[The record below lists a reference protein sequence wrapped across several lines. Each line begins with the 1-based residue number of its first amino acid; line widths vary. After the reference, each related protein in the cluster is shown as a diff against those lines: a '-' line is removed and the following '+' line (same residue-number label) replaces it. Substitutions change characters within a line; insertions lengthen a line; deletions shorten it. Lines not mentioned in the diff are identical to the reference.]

1 MYSNTQVQEKRF
13 WASSLTFGDIHALIA
28 KAEHSRQVLHDTLEQ
43 ELERNETLEQ
53 EQERCEI
60 NGFLDS
66 MQLFCS
72 ALDGYLCSGCLDDD
86 ACRESL
92 NSFIYCSVLK
102 TFTREKKLVRA
113 LDVDMELR
121 VAVSYTHLTLPTTR

>member
-1 MYSNTQVQEKRF
+1 MQDGQ
-13 WASSLTFGDIHALIA
+13 
-28 KAEHSRQVLHDTLEQ
+28 
-43 ELERNETLEQ
+43 
-53 EQERCEI
+53 RCGV

-121 VAVSYTHLTLPTTR
+121 LEEMDGSIVIFNSYFCS

>member
-1 MYSNTQVQEKRF
+1 MIL
-13 WASSLTFGDIHALIA
+13 W
-28 KAEHSRQVLHDTLEQ
+28 HSRWALPSVQDGQ
-43 ELERNETLEQ
+43 
-53 EQERCEI
+53 RCGV

-121 VAVSYTHLTLPTTR
+121 VGELDVSIVIFNSCSCF

>member
-1 MYSNTQVQEKRF
+1 M
-13 WASSLTFGDIHALIA
+13 ASSLTFGDIHAVIA

-43 ELERNETLEQ
+43 ELEQERHTEH
-53 EQERCEI
+53 EQERCKI

-66 MQLFCS
+66 MQLLCS

-102 TFTREKKLVRA
+102 TFAREKKLVRA

-121 VAVSYTHLTLPTTR
+121 LDEMDGSIVIFNSHFCS

>member
-1 MYSNTQVQEKRF
+1 MIL
-13 WASSLTFGDIHALIA
+13 W
-28 KAEHSRQVLHDTLEQ
+28 HSRWALPSVQDGQ
-43 ELERNETLEQ
+43 
-53 EQERCEI
+53 RCGV

-121 VAVSYTHLTLPTTR
+121 VGELDVSIVIFNSCSCS

>member
-1 MYSNTQVQEKRF
+1 
-13 WASSLTFGDIHALIA
+13 
-28 KAEHSRQVLHDTLEQ
+28 
-43 ELERNETLEQ
+43 
-53 EQERCEI
+53 
-60 NGFLDS
+60 

-72 ALDGYLCSGCLDDD
+72 ALDGYLRSGCLDDD

-113 LDVDMELR
+113 WSRSMVMELR
-121 VAVSYTHLTLPTTR
+121 VEELDVSIVIFNSCSCS

>member
-1 MYSNTQVQEKRF
+1 M
-13 WASSLTFGDIHALIA
+13 
-28 KAEHSRQVLHDTLEQ
+28 LHDTLEQ
-43 ELERNETLEQ
+43 ELEQERYTEH
-53 EQERCEI
+53 EQERCKI

-66 MQLFCS
+66 MQLLCS

-92 NSFIYCSVLK
+92 NSFIYRSVLK

-121 VAVSYTHLTLPTTR
+121 LDEMDGSIVIFNSHFCS

>member
-1 MYSNTQVQEKRF
+1 MPTSATTSPCPAIRDIMALEMGPAFRAR
-13 WASSLTFGDIHALIA
+13 WA
-28 KAEHSRQVLHDTLEQ
+28 TLRSQ
-43 ELERNETLEQ
+43 R
-53 EQERCEI
+53 
-60 NGFLDS
+60 FLDS

-92 NSFIYCSVLK
+92 NSFIYYSVLK

-113 LDVDMELR
+113 LDVGMELR
-121 VAVSYTHLTLPTTR
+121 VGELDVSIVIFSSCSCS